1 MHKLRNACINNLD
14 KIIIDAYNNR
24 KNFSVIGERWNEVY
38 INHFTENVFN
48 NNVLAIISATN
59 LYNADNI
66 KNKSI
71 TDIYNILSDLLS
83 EVRNLRKEY

>member
-1 MHKLRNACINNLD
+1 M
-14 KIIIDAYNNR
+14 
-24 KNFSVIGERWNEVY
+24 Y